1 MAQERSSLG
10 RRRRPSKRRP
20 VPGAPP
26 GTLVPPEDTGN
37 STIVVW
43 AWSAET
49 CREEPLRR
57 IEDLEQHRQT
67 GMSIWLDVTG
77 IPATDVIAGIGQ
89 AFNLHPL
96 SLEDVL
102 SSGQRPKVEHYETYD
117 FVVLKALAISG
128 DVGESV
134 LSIFLGERFVITFQE
149 RGFDLLE
156 PVRAR
161 LRNGRGRIRERGPD
175 YLAYAVIDS
184 AIDHYFPVV
193 EELDDRIELAEAR
206 VLAPGSREVI
216 GLAGDIRRDLRTI
229 RHAVWPLRDVLA
241 SMLQDG
247 GELLTGDTRL
257 YLRDSYDHVVQ
268 LQEMV
273 EFSREVAAS
282 LLEAYISTVSLQM
295 NQVMRVLT
303 LIATIFIP
311 LTFITGVYGMNFDP
325 IASPFNMPELR
336 WYWAYVFSLGL
347 MLGTAGLFL
356 LFFWRRG
363 WIGAGRKGR
372 PEIRRS

>member
-1 MAQERSSLG
+1 
-10 RRRRPSKRRP
+10 

-26 GTLVPPEDTGN
+26 GTLVPREDAQR
-37 STIVVW
+37 SIVAVW
-43 AWSAET
+43 AWNAGT
-49 CREEPLRR
+49 CREQPLGT
-57 IEDLEQHRQT
+57 IEDLERYRET
-67 GMSIWLDVTG
+67 GMSVWLDITG
-77 IPATDVIAGIGQ
+77 IPATGLIREIGQ

-96 SLEDVL
+96 SLEDVFG
-102 SSGQRPKVEHYETYD
+102 SGQRPKVEHYDSYD

-128 DVGESV
+128 DVSESV

-149 RGFDLLE
+149 HELDLLE

-206 VLAPGSREVI
+206 VLEPGSREVI
-216 GLAGDIRRDLRTI
+216 GLSGDIRRDLRTI

-241 SMLQDG
+241 SMLHDG
-247 GELLTGDTRL
+247 GAFLTDDTRL

-273 EFSREVAAS
+273 DFSREVAAS
-282 LLEAYISTVSLQM
+282 LLEAYISTVSLET

-303 LIATIFIP
+303 LIATVFIP

-336 WYWAYVFSLGL
+336 WYWGYPFSLGL

-356 LFFWRRG
+356 LFFRRMG
-363 WIGAGRKGR
+363 WIGGGRKR
-372 PEIRRS
+372 KA